1 MTIWFIAAA
10 AVLIVELFTGTVYL
24 LVVSAALFGAGLADR
39 LTDSTGISIMTAAVL
54 SALGI
59 WLVHGRLKQRFAR
72 ARSRSGRFGHRAKRS
87 SRAPSARRY
96 VRSVLPRHALAGAGF
111 AAARSDGLNRSDYR

>member
-10 AVLIVELFTGTVYL
+10 VVLIVELFTGTVYL

-59 WLVHGRLKQRFAR
+59 WLVHGRLKQRSRLRAQEAAADDLDICTAICTKCPTAAR
-72 ARSRSGRFGHRAKRS
+72 AGRRRLRS
-87 SRAPSARRY
+87 SPFRR
-96 VRSVLPRHALAGAGF
+96 PQPQ
-111 AAARSDGLNRSDYR
+111 